1 MNSIN
6 FFTNIETDLANKIP
20 NTSKWFDFYI
30 TKINTCMESQPLS
43 INELKDTFASLKINK
58 SPGQDEVSFN
68 VIKNFLVS
76 YVKLSS
82 IYLKFQLFR
91 GFWEKQIDFRCVY
104 WLYKASNTVDHLILL
119 RTKIFCTIS
128 NLNSKLAIIRNMPL
142 HNWLTKF
149 TRISKKAN
157 IL

>member
-1 MNSIN
+1 
-6 FFTNIETDLANKIP
+6 
-20 NTSKWFDFYI
+20 
-30 TKINTCMESQPLS
+30 MESQPLS

-91 GFWEKQIDFRCVY
+91 GF
-104 WLYKASNTVDHLILL
+104 
-119 RTKIFCTIS
+119 
-128 NLNSKLAIIRNMPL
+128 
-142 HNWLTKF
+142 
-149 TRISKKAN
+149 
-157 IL
+157 